1 MGFSPETDQLYSCP
15 MDRDRE
21 READIRAARKL
32 DVDVAEIQQASA
44 TLWGHSLF
52 SEREK
57 RIPETA
63 KESPAKRAHVTRKL
77 YAELNHA
84 LTRDEPREP
93 ASPWS

>member
-1 MGFSPETDQLYSCP
+1 

-32 DVDVAEIQQASA
+32 DVDVAEIQEAAA

-63 KESPAKRAHVTRKL
+63 TESAGKRAHVTRNL
-77 YAELNHA
+77 YAELNKA
-84 LTRDEPREP
+84 LAQVKPQER
-93 ASPWS
+93 S

>member
-1 MGFSPETDQLYSCP
+1 V
-15 MDRDRE
+15 DRDRE

-32 DVDVAEIQQASA
+32 DVDVSEIQQAAA

-63 KESPAKRAHVTRKL
+63 TESAGKRAHVTRNL
-77 YAELNHA
+77 YAELNKA
-84 LTRDEPREP
+84 LAQDKPQER
-93 ASPWS
+93 S

>member
-1 MGFSPETDQLYSCP
+1 V
-15 MDRDRE
+15 DRDRE

-32 DVDVAEIQQASA
+32 DVDVAEIQEAAA

-63 KESPAKRAHVTRKL
+63 TESAGKRAHVTRNL
-77 YAELNHA
+77 YAELNKA
-84 LTRDEPREP
+84 LAQVKPQER
-93 ASPWS
+93 S

>member
-1 MGFSPETDQLYSCP
+1 V
-15 MDRDRE
+15 DRDRE

-32 DVDVAEIQQASA
+32 DVDVTEIQQAAA

-63 KESPAKRAHVTRKL
+63 TESAGKRAHVMRNL
-77 YAELNHA
+77 YAELNKA
-84 LTRDEPREP
+84 LAQDKPQER
-93 ASPWS
+93 S

>member
-1 MGFSPETDQLYSCP
+1 

-32 DVDVAEIQQASA
+32 DVGVAEIQQASA

-57 RIPETA
+57 RIPETTT
-63 KESPAKRAHVTRKL
+63 ESAAKRAHVTRHL
-77 YAELNHA
+77 YAELNKA
-84 LTRDEPREP
+84 LTRDEPQP
-93 ASPWS
+93 SSPLS

>member
-1 MGFSPETDQLYSCP
+1 

-21 READIRAARKL
+21 READVRAARKL
-32 DVDVAEIQQASA
+32 DVSVAEIQQASA

-63 KESPAKRAHVTRKL
+63 KESPAERAHVTRKL
-77 YAELNHA
+77 YAELNKA
-84 LTRDEPREP
+84 LTRDEPQEP
-93 ASPWS
+93 SSPLS

>member
-1 MGFSPETDQLYSCP
+1 

-32 DVDVAEIQQASA
+32 DVSVEEIQQTSA

-63 KESPAKRAHVTRKL
+63 KESTAKRAHVTRKL
-77 YAELNHA
+77 YAELNNA
-84 LTRDEPREP
+84 LTRDDPQEPT
-93 ASPWS
+93 SPLS